1 MEKTEKVFVQGSF
14 IKDPHPNA
22 PEFVLLNISYNKA
35 PFIKW
40 LQEQPDVK
48 GWVTTTVKRSPKG
61 TIYAELD
68 MWKPKQA
75 VDDETGEVIPDNL
88 DSIPTYA
95 EQQKNEQDLS
105 EIPF

>member
-1 MEKTEKVFVQGSF
+1 MEKTKIFVQGTF
-14 IKDPHPNA
+14 IKDPLPQA

-35 PFIKW
+35 SFIKW

-75 VDDETGEVIPDNL
+75 VDDETGEVIPD
-88 DSIPTYA
+88 SIPTYA

>member
-1 MEKTEKVFVQGSF
+1 MENTNKQEKVFVQGTF
-14 IKDPHPNA
+14 IKDAHPKA

-35 PFIKW
+35 SFIKW

-68 MWKPKQA
+68 TFIPKPKE
-75 VDDETGEVIPDNL
+75 VKDDETGEVVPDFDKQVEALN
-88 DSIPTYA
+88 DVDMS
-95 EQQKNEQDLS
+95 D
-105 EIPF
+105 IPF